1 MPKDKKHRSTINYR
15 LTLVDDDT
23 HDQLWSRK
31 FTKMN
36 LVITIVTTLVVTLVL
51 FWCLVALTPVKTLI
65 PGFPDDRTKHDAIQ
79 SAIRIDSLENIITK
93 WELYSENLRRVVDGE
108 PPLKIDSIMAAR
120 SQNKE
125 DLAKDSK
132 ELAAKDSLLRK
143 EVVAED
149 RFDITSAG
157 PKALPIEGMHFFTPL
172 KGVVSQ
178 GFTPAIHPAV
188 DITAPAGTPV
198 MSVLDG
204 TVISAGWD
212 EKTGY
217 SLMIQHEN
225 NLISVYRHNRELL
238 RSQGD
243 KVKAGTPVALVG
255 NTGSQTTGEHLH
267 FELWHEGEAIDPTRY
282 INF

>member
-125 DLAKDSK
+125 SLAKDPK

-157 PKALPIEGMHFFTPL
+157 PKALPIEGMHFFSPL

-178 GFTPAIHPAV
+178 GYDKALHPYI
-188 DITAPAGTPV
+188 DITAPDNSVV
-198 MSVLDG
+198 MAVLDG
-204 TVISAGWD
+204 TVISAGWTD
-212 EKTGY
+212 EEGY
-217 SLMIQHEN
+217 TIRIQHDGDI
-225 NLISVYRHNRELL
+225 ISVYKHNQKLTKKT
-238 RSQGD
+238 GD
-243 KVKAGTPVALVG
+243 KVTAGTPIAIVG
-255 NTGSQTTGEHLH
+255 GTGSTAQGDHLH
-267 FELWHEGEAIDPTRY
+267 FELWHKGEAVDPTKY
-282 INF
+282 ISF

>member
-108 PPLKIDSIMAAR
+108 PQRDECHDNHHTESDAR
-120 SQNKE
+120 YKSSPDGEKQTDADDE
-125 DLAKDSK
+125 FRCRQQDGSREGHEIGHQLAQVKSP
-132 ELAAKDSLLRK
+132 
-143 EVVAED
+143 EVV
-149 RFDITSAG
+149 
-157 PKALPIEGMHFFTPL
+157 
-172 KGVVSQ
+172 
-178 GFTPAIHPAV
+178 V
-188 DITAPAGTPV
+188 DL
-198 MSVLDG
+198 VLC
-204 TVISAGWD
+204 T
-212 EKTGY
+212 
-217 SLMIQHEN
+217 QR
-225 NLISVYRHNRELL
+225 VYRLDE
-238 RSQGD
+238 S
-243 KVKAGTPVALVG
+243 
-255 NTGSQTTGEHLH
+255 
-267 FELWHEGEAIDPTRY
+267 
-282 INF
+282 

>member
-125 DLAKDSK
+125 DLAKDPK
-132 ELAAKDSLLRK
+132 ELDRK
-143 EVVAED
+143 LFRSREC
-149 RFDITSAG
+149 
-157 PKALPIEGMHFFTPL
+157 
-172 KGVVSQ
+172 
-178 GFTPAIHPAV
+178 
-188 DITAPAGTPV
+188 
-198 MSVLDG
+198 
-204 TVISAGWD
+204 IS
-212 EKTGY
+212 
-217 SLMIQHEN
+217 S
-225 NLISVYRHNRELL
+225 
-238 RSQGD
+238 
-243 KVKAGTPVALVG
+243 
-255 NTGSQTTGEHLH
+255 HL
-267 FELWHEGEAIDPTRY
+267 
-282 INF
+282 